1 MLQTLADF
9 LWVSDGVFLHW
20 ILAASIT
27 LLVLDIFF
35 FNTDFLTLLA
45 MGLFAAWGTMNV
57 SPPAQW
63 GVLTFFIFII
73 LWAALYYG
81 LWRKLISPLVGGYVN
96 KRAPEDDLANLLAGK
111 SGTVCGEPGCFC
123 VKVGDQLFP
132 LAAQYH
138 ATVKEGDVV
147 RIDHFA
153 EGSIHL
159 SPASSTK

>member
-1 MLQTLADF
+1 MLLSLAEF

-57 SPPAQW
+57 APPAQW
-63 GVLTFFIFII
+63 SVLTFFIFILI
-73 LWAALYYG
+73 WAALYYG
-81 LWRKLISPLVGGYVN
+81 LWKKLISPLVGGYVN
-96 KRAPEDDLANLLAGK
+96 KRAPEDDLSKQLVGK
-111 SGTVCGEPGCFC
+111 TGTVCGEPGSFC

-132 LAAQYH
+132 LALQHHAQ
-138 ATVKEGDVV
+138 VKEGDIVN
-147 RIDHFA
+147 ISSFT
-153 EGSIHL
+153 EGAVHIR
-159 SPASSTK
+159 PE